1 MRAQLKGQYTSYM
14 ERMQKTD
21 CKAEMKRRLEAG
33 PPIWI
38 SDKHA
43 LPLKDGETHVCKLW
57 FMSDDREVS
66 AMLEGACDGEERQK
80 LWDELKSVHAASEE
94 ADANEKGAAAAPA

>member
-21 CKAEMKRRLEAG
+21 CKAEMKRLLEAG

-57 FMSDDREVS
+57 FSAEEGGGEEVS
-66 AMLEGACDGEERQK
+66 GMLEGAGRRVSSTGVEGWRA
-80 LWDELKSVHAASEE
+80 LMPRRGSAS
-94 ADANEKGAAAAPA
+94 GSM